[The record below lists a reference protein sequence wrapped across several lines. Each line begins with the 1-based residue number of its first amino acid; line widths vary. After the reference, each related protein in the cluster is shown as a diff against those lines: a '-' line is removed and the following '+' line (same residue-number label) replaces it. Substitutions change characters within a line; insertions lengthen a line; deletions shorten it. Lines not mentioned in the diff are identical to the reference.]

1 MAEPTATPAVSGPI
15 LQSTADQAPYVP
27 VSWLAVAAAA
37 VAGFFVFLLLV
48 MGIIAFRAHRPLL
61 EEELLIFAVLAIVLS
76 FAARRVVRNSEGTR
90 TGTLFGIDLPNA
102 AWWVGLVAGLGYGS
116 YLLAIEYS
124 IRSDAK
130 NEVQA
135 WSALILKGDPESLTR
150 AFHRTQDPNQ
160 RKGIRADDTAQ
171 LEGRWGREITSF
183 KQCDLVRI
191 ISRNPGSK
199 IEIGGLR
206 AWQFRTTVDVVY
218 SATLTCPEGTF
229 PIHIPLKGVDS
240 TAGSE
245 GGRQWQIEFSSAG
258 YIDKEHGTLTP
269 YGWYVLN
276 LTITGGDV
284 SRQFLAGS
292 STTREARTGV
302 FLDFGPSKPEDLT
315 FLNPMF
321 TAAAQARAAVVGIV
335 AANAWIPGPEFL
347 NYTADKLF
355 TLPGGAKPDAEKL
368 KAFRSAWNS
377 VGVVR
382 AGERLRDSADTNDQV
397 SFLPNAIEFRS
408 PIEIPML
415 ATKGD
420 SVAARGR
427 LILICDDP
435 SIVAE
440 VKKLR
445 ESADPSQGTTRPVD
459 GMSLKQIPWRVLRI
473 ESDMKPVR
481 QEQKGPGGPGGP
493 GGPPPTAP

>member
-1 MAEPTATPAVSGPI
+1 MAEPTATRAVPGPI

-37 VAGFFVFLLLV
+37 VAGFFVFLLIV

-90 TGTLFGIDLPNA
+90 TGSLFGIDLPNA

-130 NEVQA
+130 NEVQS
-135 WSALILKGDPESLTR
+135 WSALIVKGDAESLTR

-171 LEGRWGREITSF
+171 LEGRWGKELTSF

-191 ISRNPGSK
+191 LARNPGSK

-206 AWQFRTTVDVVY
+206 TWQFRTTVDVVY

-229 PIHIPLKGVDS
+229 PIHIPLRGVDS

-245 GGRQWQIEFSSAG
+245 GGRQWQIEFSQAG

-276 LTITGGDV
+276 LMITGSDV
-284 SRQFLAGS
+284 SRRFLAGS

-302 FLDFGPSKPEDLT
+302 FLEFGPSKPEDLT
-315 FLNPMF
+315 FLNPMSVG
-321 TAAAQARAAVVGIV
+321 AAQARAAVVGIV
-335 AANAWIPGPEFL
+335 AANMWIPGPEFL
-347 NYTADKLF
+347 NYSADKLF
-355 TLPGGAKPDAEKL
+355 TLPGGGKPDAEKL
-368 KAFRSAWNS
+368 KTFRSAWNS

-382 AGERLRDSADTNDQV
+382 AGERLRDTGDTNDLV
-397 SFLPNAIEFRS
+397 SIGENAIEFRS
-408 PIEIPML
+408 PIEVPL
-415 ATKGD
+415 PATKGD
-420 SVAARGR
+420 SIAARGR

-435 SIVAE
+435 TAVAE
-440 VKKLR
+440 AKKLR
-445 ESADPSQGTTRPVD
+445 ESADPSQGTSRPVE
-459 GMSLKQIPWRVLRI
+459 GMSLKEIPWRVVRI

-493 GGPPPTAP
+493 GGPPPMGQ